1 MNLRR
6 ISWAGVLAT
15 AFAASCPLA
24 ASGQTFQSQGPSP
37 SSGPSAT
44 VQSGD
49 QLPNGVDYLVFDF
62 AVNAGVQKAIQTL
75 QKVLGVKTD
84 GVIGPVTLTAIKE
97 ADPEEL
103 IREFTEEK
111 ENHYESLSTFE
122 TFGEGWMARSERVEQ
137 RANALCG

>member
-37 SSGPSAT
+37 SSGPIAT

-49 QLPNGVDYLVFDF
+49 QLPNGTVSGAVQAIAVDP
-62 AVNAGVQKAIQTL
+62 
-75 QKVLGVKTD
+75 TD
-84 GVIGPVTLTAIKE
+84 SQIG
-97 ADPEEL
+97 
-103 IREFTEEK
+103 
-111 ENHYESLSTFE
+111 
-122 TFGEGWMARSERVEQ
+122 
-137 RANALCG
+137 RAHV